1 MHLRLHRAGASRGA
15 RFFQISR
22 CWECGCCWGLA
33 VPRCCWRYA
42 FALLAWHALHA
53 CWIRHCCC
61 GICPCG
67 APRSNMGRSLF
78 VGRLSVCL
86 YVCMSVYPP
95 ICLTRGGL
103 WQDLNGMIT
112 MLLAMVPPQFLVPHL
127 PKSCDDWLA
136 QGRARQQA
144 RRVGLCAATP
154 ARPLLPVLRYVVV
167 DGTLPLCRRLG
178 RAPVRTAL
186 LKGLMPCTVFC

>member
-1 MHLRLHRAGASRGA
+1 MAAVGGSLYPAVVGGVLLRCLLGMRCMRAGSAIAAAASALVGRRGA
-15 RFFQISR
+15 TWADP
-22 CWECGCCWGLA
+22 C
-33 VPRCCWRYA
+33 
-42 FALLAWHALHA
+42 LL
-53 CWIRHCCC
+53 
-61 GICPCG
+61 
-67 APRSNMGRSLF
+67 
-78 VGRLSVCL
+78 VGCL